1 MEHAFNKYQKGTW
14 LLLTLCAFMVIPL
27 SAGVVLLT
35 QVGRESKQVSAQVPA
50 VINKCDFNAD
60 NRVDSRDVD
69 IAIDGF
75 GKVEGAKNNVKY
87 DVDKDGWI
95 NSKDLGAVSSADPIV
110 CNK

>member
-1 MEHAFNKYQKGTW
+1 
-14 LLLTLCAFMVIPL
+14 MVIPL

-35 QVGRESKQVSAQVPA
+35 QTGSGGKQVSAQVPIA
-50 VINKCDFNAD
+50 NKCDFNSD
-60 NRVDSRDVD
+60 NRVDSLDLD
-69 IAIDGF
+69 MAADAF